1 MSAPLR
7 KVLDD
12 YQGYRNL
19 KRVVFDLDEILQRT
33 REGRVQDLLLRQE
46 AEQRRGSEDLLNR
59 AAIATLLQKGQVF
72 ELRASEMPEPV
83 DVAAV
88 LRF

>member
-1 MSAPLR
+1 M
-7 KVLDD
+7 
-12 YQGYRNL
+12 
-19 KRVVFDLDEILQRT
+19 IT
-33 REGRVQDLLLRQE
+33 RDIATLNVSCSTWMKYCSEQARGRVQDLLLRQE
-46 AEQRRGSEDLLNR
+46 TEQRRGSEDLLNR